1 MLNVR
6 RVCAAS
12 SGTDLRSP
20 CIAADTTEKWR
31 HANRDYTVSG
41 SQTALASRF
50 DACYKDTLKVV
61 TTLQP
66 LKIKEISSKTFCDI
80 SYFYDA
86 GIDASLVRKWTNS
99 TVYIVT
105 HPCNTIIFE

>member
-1 MLNVR
+1 MR

-20 CIAADTTEKWR
+20 CIAAGITENWR

-50 DACYKDTLKVV
+50 NACYEDALKVV

-86 GIDASLVRKWTNS
+86 GIDASLVRK
-99 TVYIVT
+99 
-105 HPCNTIIFE
+105 